1 MHNLT
6 ILVNAEEYTRLLAT
20 SGIYH
25 SLKSQ
30 MLPWLHITAVM
41 AVFLLLACIALMIL
55 LLHEVRENKGLHSV
69 IDQMHREDAI
79 TQKFP
84 DTEKEAYRDVKF
96 ESHTERGR
104 G

>member
-6 ILVNAEEYTRLLAT
+6 VLVNAEEYTRLLAT

-55 LLHEVRENKGLHSV
+55 LLHECRDNAKLRGV

-96 ESHTERGR
+96 ESHTERGME
-104 G
+104 

>member
-30 MLPWLHITAVM
+30 MLPWLHITAVV
-41 AVFLLLACIALMIL
+41 AAFFLLACIALMIL
-55 LLHEVRENKGLHSV
+55 LLHECRDNAKLRGV
-69 IDQMHREDAI
+69 IDQMHAEDLHRL
-79 TQKFP
+79 KF
-84 DTEKEAYRDVKF
+84 TEKEADAGVKF
-96 ESHTERGR
+96 ESHTERGEQ
-104 G
+104 